1 VPTAPAAAPSR
12 GAAAVGS
19 LSYPVPAGALFV
31 SSSAGSDSGSG
42 SASAP
47 LRTVAR
53 AVSLAVSGQTIVLR
67 GGSYHE
73 RVEIPVSKRLTIQ
86 PYPNETVWFDGS
98 RPVTDWTPSGSVWVA
113 PWTIEF
119 AHNVSFSAGSH
130 DPSWLTSEFP
140 MAGHPDQV
148 FIDGV
153 ALQQVAS
160 AGQVRSGTFYVD
172 DAGDRLLIGNDPRG
186 RSVRASDLDKA
197 FNIYGHGSTLQGI
210 GIQRYAT
217 PISALGTVRI
227 AGDDITVRQLTV
239 RDNASLGISMRGN
252 RGLVD
257 RVTVVRSGLLGIHA
271 NNADGVRVLNSIT
284 NDNNT
289 EHFKP
294 APTASG
300 LKITKSRNIVLDNN
314 QATANDGFGLW
325 LDMSVVGFTI
335 TDNTATD
342 NTAAGIVAE
351 LSQTGIIAGNISINN
366 KEGIWVYDTGNV
378 KIYNNLAAG
387 SEIQDLILKQDQR
400 RPATWTYGGQD
411 TRWPN
416 YLTDAPWLTR
426 DIIVTNNIFA
436 NGGRFHA
443 WAQDVT
449 GSIDADDMNITV
461 TANYFSK
468 RATTSDPRLL
478 MWGNAG
484 GTTLTSFDT
493 VAAMRA
499 YEPGW
504 NNIEA
509 PGSYTPDQMRSTA
522 PHQSA
527 AALPSDVAAALG
539 QPVGTRRMGPFQ
551 SS

>member
-1 VPTAPAAAPSR
+1 
-12 GAAAVGS
+12 

-31 SSSAGSDSGSG
+31 SSASGSDSASG
-42 SASAP
+42 SVSAP
-47 LRTVAR
+47 LRSVAR

-73 RVEIPVSKRLTIQ
+73 RVEVPVSKKLTIQ
-86 PYPNETVWFDGS
+86 PYPNEAVWFDGS
-98 RPVTDWTPSGSVWVA
+98 TPVTDWTPSGSVWVA
-113 PWTIEF
+113 PWTVEF
-119 AHNVSFSAGSH
+119 PHNVSFSVGSH
-130 DPSWLTSEFP
+130 DPNWMTPEYP

-148 FIDGV
+148 FVDGV

-160 AGQVRSGTFYVD
+160 PSQVTPGRFYVD
-172 DAGDRLLIGNDPRG
+172 DAGNRLIIGSDPRG
-186 RSVRASDLDKA
+186 RSVRASDIDKA
-197 FNIYGHGSTLQGI
+197 FTIYGHGSTVQGI
-210 GIQRYAT
+210 GVQRYAT
-217 PISALGTVRI
+217 TISALGTVRI
-227 AGDDITVRQLTV
+227 AGDDITVRHVTV

-257 RVTVVRSGLLGIHA
+257 HVTVTRSGLLGIHA
-271 NNADGVRVLNSIT
+271 NNADGLRVVNSIT
-284 NDNNT
+284 THNNT

-300 LKITKSRNIVLDNN
+300 LKITKSRNVVLDNN
-314 QATANDGFGLW
+314 QASANIGFGLW

-335 TDNTATD
+335 TNNTATD

-351 LSQTGIIAGNISINN
+351 LSQTGIIAGNIALNN

-387 SEIQDLILKQDQR
+387 SEIQDLILKQDDR
-400 RPATWTYGGQD
+400 RPATWTHGGQD

-426 DIIVTNNIFA
+426 DIVVTNNIFA
-436 NGGRFHA
+436 NGGRFNV

-449 GSIDADDMNITV
+449 GTIDADNMNISI

-484 GTTLTSFDT
+484 GATLTGFDT
-493 VAAMRA
+493 VAAMRT
-499 YEPGW
+499 YNPNW
-504 NNIEA
+504 NNTEA
-509 PGSYTPDQMRSTA
+509 PATYTPDQMRDTA
-522 PHQSA
+522 PHGSA
-527 AALPSDVAAALG
+527 VALPSDIASALG